1 MTVSEIKQAA
11 AAEERIRYLQQQK
24 TRLRQRMTAMS
35 QGNDG
40 MPHSRRYEDSL
51 AHYMA
56 RLDEV
61 EREYDRLI
69 MAAEELRCKVE
80 SEISSKLTPRQQ
92 KIVRLRLLQNKPWMT
107 IAGMTHLEESSCR
120 KTFKQAITKLE
131 GGEGYDGF
139 MSSYD

>member
-11 AAEERIRYLQQQK
+11 AAEERIHYLQQQK

-40 MPHSRRYEDSL
+40 MPHSRRYEDRL

-61 EREYDRLI
+61 EREYDRMI
-69 MAAEELRCKVE
+69 MAAEELRFRVE

-92 KIVRLRLLQNKPWMT
+92 QIVRLRLLQNKPWMT
-107 IAGMTHLEESSCR
+107 IARITHLEESTCR
-120 KTFKQAITKLE
+120 KTLKQALKKLE
-131 GGEGYDGF
+131 GGEDYIK
-139 MSSYD
+139 